1 MLNLKDKKLPEAI
14 EVFGQLFFINTS
26 FKVWLDYPERIG
38 SLVDGDFEGY
48 KELFKNKAPVPT
60 QEVINLTDAF
70 FYIPKDVPR
79 KSNGEV
85 VIDYEID
92 ADYIYSAFLQAY
104 GIDLI
109 DTDLHWHKFTALL
122 SSLPESTFFHKI
134 MEYRSY
140 KGKDSELKKLKHIWA
155 LPTKLTNEEKKAME
169 DFNKIFG

>member
-1 MLNLKDKKLPEAI
+1 MLNLTDKKLPEAI

-26 FKVWLDYPERIG
+26 FKVWLDYPERIDA
-38 SLVDGDFEGY
+38 LVDGDFEGY
-48 KELFKNKAPVPT
+48 KGLFKNKVPVPT
-60 QEVINLTDAF
+60 QEVINLTDTF
-70 FYIPKDVPR
+70 FHIPKEIPR

-122 SSLPESTFFHKI
+122 SSLPENTFLYKI

-140 KGKDSELKKLKHIWA
+140 KGKERETKELKHIWA
-155 LPTKLTNEEKKAME
+155 LPTKLTNEEKEAME
-169 DFNKIFG
+169 NFNKIFG